1 MLKKEP
7 AKLNIPHRDKKPDFY
22 CVKTT
27 YHNNGKIESEI
38 MAEEKSNVPIAI
50 ELDAK
55 PLDGVFETA
64 TATIYYTYHEGYEE
78 AAQQVAVMMRQNEQT
93 MQMVCFANILC
104 RFFFAENRTDNDYRD
119 LFREHKCRLK
129 SIPLQFFRLLSMVN
143 FALPWKRVLPQLL
156 EELLIQISFLL
167 LICQKFFDGT
177 AIKFCENGQFF
188 YTRLR
193 RSVFPFT
200 YG

>member
-78 AAQQVAVMMRQNEQT
+78 AAQQVAVMMRQ
-93 MQMVCFANILC
+93 
-104 RFFFAENRTDNDYRD
+104 
-119 LFREHKCRLK
+119 H
-129 SIPLQFFRLLSMVN
+129 
-143 FALPWKRVLPQLL
+143 
-156 EELLIQISFLL
+156 
-167 LICQKFFDGT
+167 G
-177 AIKFCENGQFF
+177 
-188 YTRLR
+188 
-193 RSVFPFT
+193 
-200 YG
+200 

>member
-7 AKLNIPHRDKKPDFY
+7 AKSIIPHRDKKPDFY

-38 MAEEKSNVPIAI
+38 IADEKTNIPIAM

-64 TATIYYTYHEGYEE
+64 TATIYYTYHEGYDE
-78 AAQQVAVMMRQNEQT
+78 AAQQVATMTRQNKQI
-93 MQMVCFANILC
+93 MQMVCFANAFF
-104 RFFFAENRTDNDYRD
+104 RFFSAGNHIDIDYRS
-119 LFREHKCRLK
+119 LFHEHKCRLQN
-129 SIPLQFFRLLSMVN
+129 IHLQFFHLLPVVN
-143 FALPWKRVLPQLL
+143 FALLWIQVPLQLL
-156 EELLIQISFLL
+156 EGLLLQISCLL
-167 LICQKFFDGT
+167 LICQKFFDCT
-177 AIKFCENGQFF
+177 AVKFCKNRQFF
-188 YTRLR
+188 NTRLR
-193 RSVFPFT
+193 RTVFPFA